1 MGMFHSQARRWD
13 ISTRLF
19 SHVAPHPAGSVI
31 YALFLTETKLDRWA
45 SCAAWVERCKY
56 QGQFRNPRQSVQA
69 PRSSLDVLK
78 ASESAR
84 PTSDLDSDAPAH
96 KDGACGMLQWSRA
109 GSFMTLVTET
119 RSTGM
124 DSRSCREVLR
134 RHISRPS
141 DSETRPEVERAAFPP
156 SGYSQAKEQIWPR
169 GGRVPKPQR
178 IRRPTTGPIGNN
190 LCDAKRTSFSI
201 VSNRR
206 LGPTATRSALSDTD
220 KSEFA
225 RNRLRVLRRKPMVTA
240 PPYWTIA
247 SDHSPPI
254 TSCPSVISS
263 PTSSVPHRSTL
274 RHQREIAIVRQPI
287 CR

>member
-31 YALFLTETKLDRWA
+31 YALIPTETKLDRWA

-56 QGQFRNPRQSVQA
+56 QGQFRNPRQSIQA
-69 PRSSLDVLK
+69 PRSSLDVPE
-78 ASESAR
+78 ASQSER

-109 GSFMTLVTET
+109 G
-119 RSTGM
+119 
-124 DSRSCREVLR
+124 
-134 RHISRPS
+134 
-141 DSETRPEVERAAFPP
+141 
-156 SGYSQAKEQIWPR
+156 QAKEQIWPR
-169 GGRVPKPQR
+169 GGGVPKPQR

-201 VSNRR
+201 VSNCR
-206 LGPTATRSALSDTD
+206 LGPTATRSTLSDTD
-220 KSEFA
+220 KSEFV

-240 PPYWTIA
+240 PPYWIIA

-254 TSCPSVISS
+254 TSCLSVISS
-263 PTSSVPHRSTL
+263 PTSSVPHPLDPPSSEGDRDCKAAHMQMRNDNAT
-274 RHQREIAIVRQPI
+274 I
-287 CR
+287 